1 MSSELNANMNRQKR
15 DRTLTINPA
24 FLQEIKDSNLT
35 LWKTVERLNMACRE
49 SREPVAVLGLLVPL
63 LGELRDALAL
73 EFALEESYGY
83 IEVPAAAAP
92 ANHHLLHDIH
102 SQHCRLFLRITEL
115 AERAEEMQFRGML
128 SEELPE
134 LIDEVGAFELEF
146 KDHERME
153 SDLIRCSSPMGLGLS
168 GQKPHGQGPAGS
180 GTGRTDAT
188 NGMRL

>member
-1 MSSELNANMNRQKR
+1 MSSELKAKMNGQKR

-35 LWKTVERLNMACRE
+35 LWKTVERLSMACRE
-49 SREPVAVLGLLVPL
+49 SREPNAVLGLLVPL

-83 IEVPAAAAP
+83 IEVPSAAAP
-92 ANHHLLHDIH
+92 ANHHLLQDIH

-128 SEELPE
+128 SEELPRLVNE
-134 LIDEVGAFELEF
+134 IGAFELEF

-153 SDLIRCSSPMGLGLS
+153 ADLIRCSSPMGPGPGGPGLG
-168 GQKPHGQGPAGS
+168 GPGPDRPGS
-180 GTGRTDAT
+180 GRTDAT
-188 NGMRL
+188 KGMRC